1 MKKKMKKWLSCMMAA
16 AMVMSTVN
24 LPTDILASDF
34 VDGVEISVEDEN
46 EDAPEVVVDGEEDV
60 IEDSTVLDEVIDDI
74 SSENGDE
81 QLFSDHVD
89 EDIDAVVDD
98 GDSAYAVGTSE
109 AEAIVNVAKG
119 EVGVSGRPNKY
130 TRWYGKINDS
140 YSYEWCHAFVSWCAD
155 QAGVADKVP
164 KTAAC
169 RTGVT
174 WFKNKGQWKARSSGY
189 IPSAGDI
196 IYFDFN
202 SDGTSDHVGIVTGS
216 SNGRV
221 YTIEGNAKDAV
232 KVNGGYSNG
241 YATNSSNILG
251 YGVSAYSS
259 TNPEPIENPSISG
272 TYWGSATDSTF
283 RPVISISN
291 PETVQNVRFAV
302 WTTGDQSDLKWYDAR
317 FNGVKE
323 YFQDINFSDFGNK
336 IYICHVYVY
345 GKNGSTQSV
354 EMDRLDMND
363 YPQPDISGTYWG
375 SITDS
380 TFRPV
385 VSISNPEA
393 VQNVRFAVWTTGD
406 QSDLS
411 WYDARFN
418 GVKEYFQD
426 INFSD
431 FNNKKYIC
439 HVYVYGKNGSTQS
452 VEMDRLDLNN
462 YPKPD
467 IKGVYWGSTT
477 DSTFRPVVVITNP
490 ESIENVRF
498 AIWTTSDQRDLQWYD
513 ANYNGLNEY
522 FKDVEYSD
530 FETQHYF
537 CHVYVYGKD
546 GSTQSVALND
556 FDTYSAEGNFEN
568 ATGGVGCVTVSG
580 YAFDRSNIQENIVV
594 HCYLKDS
601 EGTAT
606 FLGEIKADQER
617 EDVNNKYSVRGNHGF
632 EHAFTTAL
640 IGTYTVEV
648 SAMNIGGGNDVTF
661 LGAKEITITQPTIF
675 FDCCGGTECEPIK
688 VINTQNYGSLPVTT
702 RTGYMFDG
710 WYTEK
715 EGGQRVTEDDT
726 VNVTS
731 DQTLFA
737 HWTKCEHKDVEI
749 RDRKEA
755 TCTTEGYS
763 GDKYCSVCGQV
774 VEKGETI
781 PKLNHTWD
789 NGKVTREATCT
800 TEGEKIYT
808 CTSCQETKTE
818 SIAKTG
824 HTEVKDAAV
833 AATCESEG
841 KTEGSHCNVCGA
853 VIKAQESIPATGHT
867 WDNGKVTKEA
877 TCTET
882 GEKTYTCTICQ
893 KTRTE
898 SITKTGHTEVKDAAV
913 AATCESEG
921 KTEGS
926 HCSVCNIIIKKQ
938 ETIPVTGHSWDNG
951 KVTKA
956 ATCTEE
962 GEKTYT
968 CTTCQKTRTESI
980 AKTGHTEV
988 KDAAIAATCES
999 EGRTEGSHCSVCG
1012 TIIKA
1017 QESIP
1022 ATGHSWD
1029 NGKVTKEA
1037 TCTETGEK
1045 TYTCTT
1051 CQKTRTESTTK
1062 TGHTEVKDAAV
1073 AATCESEGKTE
1084 GSHCSVCNTVIKKQ
1098 EIIPAA
1104 GHTWNNGKITK
1115 EATCTENGEKI
1126 YTCTTCQ
1133 KTKTE
1138 VLASTGHS
1146 KITKFVK
1153 NATCETEG
1161 YTGDIYCNNCGE
1173 MLREG
1178 KIIEKLSHDWK
1189 QTGTKKVTCT
1199 VKGEKI
1205 YTCNRCKKT
1214 KIEQIPATGHKWSS
1228 WKKVSDATVL
1238 QKEKQKRTCS
1248 ECGTSQSREYGNKL
1262 KSVMKVNYSGLLL
1275 KTKQSTSILTV
1286 SGMAKG
1292 DYVSKV
1298 QSGNNGI
1305 VKVTKYTKDGKIQ
1318 LTAQGKTGS
1327 TKVTIRLAGGAV
1339 KQINVKVQKG
1349 TVKTTSV
1356 KVSPSKV
1363 TLKKGA
1369 KKTISVTIS
1378 PATSQEKVTYTSS
1391 NKNIATVSTKGVIT
1405 AKKQGTAKITVKSG
1419 SKKQIITVTVK

>member
-1 MKKKMKKWLSCMMAA
+1 
-16 AMVMSTVN
+16 
-24 LPTDILASDF
+24 
-34 VDGVEISVEDEN
+34 
-46 EDAPEVVVDGEEDV
+46 
-60 IEDSTVLDEVIDDI
+60 
-74 SSENGDE
+74 
-81 QLFSDHVD
+81 
-89 EDIDAVVDD
+89 
-98 GDSAYAVGTSE
+98 
-109 AEAIVNVAKG
+109 
-119 EVGVSGRPNKY
+119 
-130 TRWYGKINDS
+130 
-140 YSYEWCHAFVSWCAD
+140 
-155 QAGVADKVP
+155 
-164 KTAAC
+164 
-169 RTGVT
+169 
-174 WFKNKGQWKARSSGY
+174 
-189 IPSAGDI
+189 
-196 IYFDFN
+196 
-202 SDGTSDHVGIVTGS
+202 
-216 SNGRV
+216 
-221 YTIEGNAKDAV
+221 
-232 KVNGGYSNG
+232 
-241 YATNSSNILG
+241 
-251 YGVSAYSS
+251 
-259 TNPEPIENPSISG
+259 
-272 TYWGSATDSTF
+272 
-283 RPVISISN
+283 
-291 PETVQNVRFAV
+291 
-302 WTTGDQSDLKWYDAR
+302 
-317 FNGVKE
+317 
-323 YFQDINFSDFGNK
+323 
-336 IYICHVYVY
+336 
-345 GKNGSTQSV
+345 
-354 EMDRLDMND
+354 MDRLDMTD

-393 VQNVRFAVWTTGD
+393 VQNVRFAVWTTGN
-406 QSDLS
+406 QSDLR

-431 FNNKKYIC
+431 FNNKRYIC

-467 IKGVYWGSTT
+467 IKGVYWGSVT
-477 DSTFRPVVVITNP
+477 DSTFRPVIVITNP

-556 FDTYSAEGNFEN
+556 FDTYSAEGNFES

-601 EGTAT
+601 KGTAT

-617 EDVNNKYSVRGNHGF
+617 EDVNNKYSVSGNHGF
-632 EHAFTTAL
+632 EHVFTTAL
-640 IGTYTVEV
+640 IGMYTVEV
-648 SAMNIGGGNDVTF
+648 SVMNIGGGNDVTF

-675 FDCCGGTECEPIK
+675 FDCCGGTECESIK

-702 RTGYMFDG
+702 RTGYIFDG

-715 EGGQRVTEDDT
+715 EGGQRVTGDDT

-763 GDKYCSVCGQV
+763 GDKYCSVCGQI
-774 VEKGETI
+774 VEKGEI
-781 PKLNHTWD
+781 ILKLNHTWD

-800 TEGEKIYT
+800 TAGEKIYT

-841 KTEGSHCNVCGA
+841 KTEGSHC
-853 VIKAQESIPATGHT
+853 SI
-867 WDNGKVTKEA
+867 
-877 TCTET
+877 
-882 GEKTYTCTICQ
+882 
-893 KTRTE
+893 
-898 SITKTGHTEVKDAAV
+898 
-913 AATCESEG
+913 
-921 KTEGS
+921 
-926 HCSVCNIIIKKQ
+926 CNTIIKKQ
-938 ETIPVTGHSWDNG
+938 ETIP
-951 KVTKA
+951 
-956 ATCTEE
+956 
-962 GEKTYT
+962 
-968 CTTCQKTRTESI
+968 
-980 AKTGHTEV
+980 
-988 KDAAIAATCES
+988 
-999 EGRTEGSHCSVCG
+999 
-1012 TIIKA
+1012 
-1017 QESIP
+1017 
-1022 ATGHSWD
+1022 ATGHIWD

-1051 CQKTRTESTTK
+1051 CQKTRTESIAK

-1084 GSHCSVCNTVIKKQ
+1084 GSHCSVCGAVIKAQ
-1098 EIIPAA
+1098 ESIPAI
-1104 GHTWNNGKITK
+1104 GHIWDNGKVTK
-1115 EATCTENGEKI
+1115 EATCTETGEKT
-1126 YTCTTCQ
+1126 YTCTACQ

-1138 VLASTGHS
+1138 VIVSTGHS

-1189 QTGTKKVTCT
+1189 QTGTKKATCT

-1214 KIEQIPATGHKWSS
+1214 KTEQIPAIGHKWSS
-1228 WKKVSDATVL
+1228 WKKLSDATVF
-1238 QKEKQKRTCS
+1238 QKEKQKRTCN
-1248 ECGTSQSREYGNKL
+1248 ECGTSQSREYGSKL
-1262 KSVMKVNYSGLLL
+1262 KSVMRTSCNSLLL
-1275 KTKQSTSILTV
+1275 KKKQTTNALTV

-1318 LTAQGKTGS
+1318 LAAQGKTGG
-1327 TKVTIRLAGGAV
+1327 TKVIIRLAGGAV

-1349 TVKTTSV
+1349 TVKTTSI

-1369 KKTISVTIS
+1369 KKIISVTVS

-1391 NKNIATVSTKGVIT
+1391 NKNIATISTKGMIT